1 MSVAVE
7 GRLRRGAP
15 RNLRAGQIELQSRP
29 RHPEWL
35 RSSTKMSQ
43 SVRIWARRV
52 SNLRPLACEASALPL
67 SYAPWAL
74 DSIDPRRDDVRRIW
88 RDARCLSVGSLP
100 ERCRAPTGAGLCS
113 RRRAV
118 CACIARGDCAA
129 ASSVRARLD
138 HVRSGPARA
147 RTPGAFGRRVI
158 RSSARSSART
168 RCASRGRLRFSAA
181 SRGFARSEASDRP
194 SS

>member
-67 SYAPWAL
+67 SYAPWATE
-74 DSIDPRRDDVRRIW
+74 SI
-88 RDARCLSVGSLP
+88 
-100 ERCRAPTGAGLCS
+100 
-113 RRRAV
+113 
-118 CACIARGDCAA
+118 
-129 ASSVRARLD
+129 
-138 HVRSGPARA
+138 
-147 RTPGAFGRRVI
+147 GRR
-158 RSSARSSART
+158 T
-168 RCASRGRLRFSAA
+168 CSAA
-181 SRGFARSEASDRP
+181 STALGAWTPEATAQAPWPPAEQAVHCSQPLFIFTEQRPMMTQLPSRARNRVDSREQPSRPPEPERRGRRGCGGRDLRLRTSGAPRRGDVGDGARLAAEPLPRGTGGR
-194 SS
+194 